1 MNAAGELEFVD
12 AHHHL
17 QDYEHDRY
25 PWLASGKM
33 GGALSPDI
41 SPLRRIDAVRDL
53 RADLAGVT
61 LIKSVDIQRQRERGR
76 AIDMAVAAGPCRWQA
91 PDMRPGRQGRRPG
104 YRRGRL
110 QAPQLRA

>member
-61 LIKSVDIQRQRERGR
+61 LIESVHIQHQWERGR
-76 AIDMAVAAGPCRWQA
+76 GDRHGC
-91 PDMRPGRQGRRPG
+91 
-104 YRRGRL
+104 RRGPL
-110 QAPQLRA
+110 PMASA